1 MHDSCQIQLAFPSNQ
16 SDSCDRGKTAN
27 KGENAMISPAEAA
40 ETATA
45 LAVEGQATPKPSVA
59 KGARNAAPK
68 KAKSGKKAA
77 PAKKAPKSPKGAKK
91 APGAR
96 DGSKTATLLDLLKR
110 KDGATLKELMKVS
123 GWQAHSVR
131 GFLSG
136 TIGKKLGLAVA
147 STKGEDGERSYSVK
161 G

>member
-1 MHDSCQIQLAFPSNQ
+1 
-16 SDSCDRGKTAN
+16 
-27 KGENAMISPAEAA
+27 MISPAEAA

-45 LAVEGQATPKPSVA
+45 LAVEEPKATQKASAA
-59 KGARNAAPK
+59 KRARNAAPK

-136 TIGKKLGLAVA
+136 TIGKKLDLPLV
-147 STKGEDGERSYSVK
+147 SEKREDGTRVYSLAK
-161 G
+161 